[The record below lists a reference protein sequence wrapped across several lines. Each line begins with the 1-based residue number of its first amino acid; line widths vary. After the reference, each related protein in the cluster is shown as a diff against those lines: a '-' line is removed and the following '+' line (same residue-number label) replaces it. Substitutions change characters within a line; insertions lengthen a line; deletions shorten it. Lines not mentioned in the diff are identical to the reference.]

1 MDINSLAL
9 SLQRCRKE
17 KSMIKVEKKVGTI
30 NAELK
35 GSTYVLLAEFR
46 VALRMLYQVLDGSI
60 KETESVTPRD
70 LMRSMVEDVVNEER
84 RNKDED

>member
-1 MDINSLAL
+1 
-9 SLQRCRKE
+9 
-17 KSMIKVEKKVGTI
+17 MIKVEKKVGTI

-35 GSTYVLLAEFR
+35 GSTYVLLAEFQ
-46 VALRMLYQVLDGSI
+46 VALRMMYQVLDGSI

>member
-1 MDINSLAL
+1 
-9 SLQRCRKE
+9 
-17 KSMIKVEKKVGTI
+17 MIKVEKKVGTI

-46 VALRMLYQVLDGSI
+46 VALRMLYRMLDESI

>member
-1 MDINSLAL
+1 
-9 SLQRCRKE
+9 
-17 KSMIKVEKKVGTI
+17 MIKVEKKVGTI

-46 VALRMLYQVLDGSI
+46 VALRMLYRMLDGSI
-60 KETESVTPRD
+60 EKTKVVTPRD
-70 LMRSMVEDVVNEER
+70 LMHVMVDDVANEER

>member
-1 MDINSLAL
+1 
-9 SLQRCRKE
+9 
-17 KSMIKVEKKVGTI
+17 MIKVEKKVGTI

-46 VALRMLYQVLDGSI
+46 VALRMLYRMLDGSI

-84 RNKDED
+84 RNEDED

>member
-1 MDINSLAL
+1 
-9 SLQRCRKE
+9 
-17 KSMIKVEKKVGTI
+17 MIKVEKKVGTI

-46 VALRMLYQVLDGSI
+46 VALRMMYRVLDGSI

>member
-1 MDINSLAL
+1 
-9 SLQRCRKE
+9 
-17 KSMIKVEKKVGTI
+17 MIKKKKKVGTI

-46 VALRMLYQVLDGSI
+46 VALRMLYRMLDGSI

>member
-1 MDINSLAL
+1 
-9 SLQRCRKE
+9 
-17 KSMIKVEKKVGTI
+17 MIKVEKKVGTI

-35 GSTYVLLAEFR
+35 ESTYVLLAEFR
-46 VALRMLYQVLDGSI
+46 VALRMLYRMFDGSI

>member
-1 MDINSLAL
+1 
-9 SLQRCRKE
+9 
-17 KSMIKVEKKVGTI
+17 MIKVEKKVGTI

-35 GSTYVLLAEFR
+35 GSTYVLLAEVR
-46 VALRMLYQVLDGSI
+46 VALRMLYRVLDGSI

>member
-1 MDINSLAL
+1 
-9 SLQRCRKE
+9 
-17 KSMIKVEKKVGTI
+17 MIKVEKKVGTI

-46 VALRMLYQVLDGSI
+46 VALRMLYRMLDGSI
-60 KETESVTPRD
+60 KETESATPRD
-70 LMRSMVEDVVNEER
+70 LMRSMVDDVVNEER

>member
-1 MDINSLAL
+1 
-9 SLQRCRKE
+9 
-17 KSMIKVEKKVGTI
+17 MIKVEKKVGTI

-46 VALRMLYQVLDGSI
+46 VALRMLYRVLDGSI

-70 LMRSMVEDVVNEER
+70 FMRSMVEDVVNEER

>member
-1 MDINSLAL
+1 
-9 SLQRCRKE
+9 
-17 KSMIKVEKKVGTI
+17 MIKVEKKGDAVTT
-30 NAELK
+30 ELK
-35 GSTYVLLAEFR
+35 GSTHMLAVEFQI
-46 VALRMLYQVLDGSI
+46 ALHMLYRMLDGSI

>member
-1 MDINSLAL
+1 
-9 SLQRCRKE
+9 
-17 KSMIKVEKKVGTI
+17 MIKVEKKVGTI

-46 VALRMLYQVLDGSI
+46 VALRMLYRMLDESI

-70 LMRSMVEDVVNEER
+70 LMCSMVEDVVNEER
-84 RNKDED
+84 RTKDED

>member
-1 MDINSLAL
+1 M
-9 SLQRCRKE
+9 K
-17 KSMIKVEKKVGTI
+17 KKVGTI

-46 VALRMLYQVLDGSI
+46 VALRMLYRMLDESI

>member
-1 MDINSLAL
+1 
-9 SLQRCRKE
+9 
-17 KSMIKVEKKVGTI
+17 MIKVEKKGDTI

-46 VALRMLYQVLDGSI
+46 VALRMLYRVLDEGI

>member
-1 MDINSLAL
+1 
-9 SLQRCRKE
+9 
-17 KSMIKVEKKVGTI
+17 MIKVEKKVGTI

>member
-1 MDINSLAL
+1 
-9 SLQRCRKE
+9 
-17 KSMIKVEKKVGTI
+17 MIKVEKKVGTI

-46 VALRMLYQVLDGSI
+46 VTLRMLYRVLDGSI